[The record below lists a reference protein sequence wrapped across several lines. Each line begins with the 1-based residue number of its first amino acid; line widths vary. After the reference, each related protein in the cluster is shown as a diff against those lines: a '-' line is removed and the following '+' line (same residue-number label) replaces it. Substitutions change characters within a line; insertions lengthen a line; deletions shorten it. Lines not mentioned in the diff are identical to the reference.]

1 VRDVKDV
8 MTGSVLVVTGLQFE
22 AEIAAAGDAGV
33 EVICRQNASLASL
46 LETKLSKLTPGR
58 GCSGIVSFGTMG
70 GLIDGLRP
78 GDWVIAQALLD
89 GAQRIAC
96 DAAWSQALLRA
107 LPQAHY
113 ADIAGV
119 AAPVAS
125 TEAKRALH
133 AATGAS
139 AADMESQI
147 VARIAQ
153 AHALPFVCCRVV
165 IDPVERSLP
174 HAALAGMRED
184 GSVDVKAVLRSLF
197 AQPGQLPALL
207 ALARD
212 ARIARRALGRGRGE
226 IGYGFGFERR
236 A

>member
-1 VRDVKDV
+1 MDAANA
-8 MTGSVLVVTGLQFE
+8 GPILVVTGLQFE
-22 AEIAAAGDAGV
+22 ADIAATGDTGV
-33 EVICRQNASLASL
+33 EVICRQNAGLAAL
-46 LETKLSKLTPGR
+46 LETKLR
-58 GCSGIVSFGTMG
+58 QGCSGIVSFGTMG

-89 GAQRIAC
+89 GAERIAC
-96 DAAWSQALLRA
+96 DAVWSQALLRA

-133 AATGAS
+133 TATGA
-139 AADMESQI
+139 AAVDMESQI

-184 GSVDVKAVLRSLF
+184 GSVNVFAVLRSLF
-197 AQPGQLPALL
+197 ARPGQLPALL

-212 ARIARRALGRGRGE
+212 ARIARRALGLGRSE
-226 IGYGFGFERR
+226 IGYKFGFERGFER
-236 A
+236 QI

>member
-1 VRDVKDV
+1 
-8 MTGSVLVVTGLQFE
+8 MTATKAGPIVVVTGLQFE
-22 AEIAAAGDAGV
+22 AEIAAGAVTGSGTGI

-46 LETKLSKLTPGR
+46 LETKLAQ

-78 GDWVIAQALLD
+78 GDWMIAKALLD
-89 GAQRIAC
+89 GTQRIAC
-96 DAAWSQALLRA
+96 DAVWSQALLRV

-133 AATGAS
+133 AASGA
-139 AADMESQI
+139 AAVDMESQI
-147 VARIAQ
+147 VARIAH

-174 HAALAGMRED
+174 QAALAGMRED
-184 GSVDVKAVLRSLF
+184 GSVNVKAVLGSLL

-207 ALARD
+207 GLARD
-212 ARIARRALGRGRGE
+212 ARIARRALAQGRRK
-226 IGYGFGFERR
+226 IGYAFGFERR
-236 A
+236 AKPRD